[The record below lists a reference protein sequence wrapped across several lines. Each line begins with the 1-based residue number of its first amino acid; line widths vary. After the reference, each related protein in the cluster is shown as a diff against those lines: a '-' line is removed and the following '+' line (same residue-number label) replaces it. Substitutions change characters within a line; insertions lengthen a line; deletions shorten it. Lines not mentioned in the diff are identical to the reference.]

1 MEMYSD
7 AQSVITES
15 TNDTLIKTFFRMFLG
30 LFATALI
37 SFFTYSTGA
46 IAQVIEFYPV
56 LAIAEIVLV
65 LVFSFAFRKL
75 SPTAVTILYFA
86 YAILN
91 GLTLSSIFIVYDIG
105 TIFYAFS
112 ATTLLFGALALYGYV
127 TKKDMTKFGNILLVG
142 LIVGIVVSV
151 INIFLHSSIID
162 IALNW
167 VMLAIFCGL
176 TIYDM
181 QKIKN
186 ISEYGEHERE
196 KLYVY
201 CAMDLYLD
209 FINIFLKI
217 LQLFARRRN

>member
-15 TNDTLIKTFFRMFLG
+15 TNDSIIKTFFRMFLG
-30 LFATALI
+30 LFATAII
-37 SFFTYSTGA
+37 SFLTYSTGA
-46 IAQVIEFYPV
+46 IYQLAAFFPV

-65 LVFSFAFRKL
+65 LIFSFAFRKL
-75 SPTAVTILYFA
+75 SPTAVTILFFA

-91 GLTLSSIFIVYDIG
+91 GLTLSTIFIAYDIG
-105 TIFYAFS
+105 TIFYAFGS
-112 ATTLLFGALALYGYV
+112 TTLLFGALALYGYV
-127 TKKDMTKFGNILLVG
+127 TKKDMSKFGTILLVG
-142 LIVGIVVSV
+142 LLVGIVVSV
-151 INIFLHSSIID
+151 INLFVGSSLVD

-176 TIYDM
+176 TIFDI
-181 QKIKN
+181 QKIKR
-186 ISEYGEHERE
+186 IGEYGEHERE

-209 FINIFLKI
+209 FINIFLRL
-217 LQLFARRRN
+217 LQIFARRRD